1 MNKQASAATSIGLR
15 VATAMYQMGIDGLPR
30 NYELVYEAYSG
41 TNPELTRDF
50 VSIGKTK
57 SQRALDEL
65 GRKYLPHHHEET
77 HVAKTNERMRTQMS
91 SFMSLLEEE
100 KSSLSDYG
108 KIIDQ
113 ASRTFASDAELDK
126 EALNRSI
133 QQLSEATE
141 KQASKSEALVAVA
154 SRQSAQL
161 DGVKADI
168 ENFEQMKFTDPLT
181 GLANRRSFN
190 KAAARIYA
198 NPELPTMCGLAF
210 AEIDEFKRFCE
221 VDDKASGEHIIRHVG
236 QLLHAATETDDVVA
250 HLDGN
255 RFAFLISSSDEA
267 EIMRAIDRLRAAAAG
282 KPLIHAKTGRNLGK
296 ATLSIGVA
304 MSTVAD
310 GAGQLLGFGEQ
321 AMTKSAKE
329 GGDRVTFY
337 SNIEHDSA
345 GAGWMIYRP

>member
-1 MNKQASAATSIGLR
+1 MNKQTSAATSIGLR

-50 VSIGKTK
+50 VAIGKAK

-65 GRKYLPHHHEET
+65 GRRYLPHHHEET
-77 HVAKTNERMRTQMS
+77 HVAKTNERMRTQMTT
-91 SFMSLLEEE
+91 FMSLLEEE

-113 ASRTFASDAELDK
+113 ASRTFASDAEIDQ
-126 EALNRSI
+126 ETLNRSI

-141 KQASKSEALVAVA
+141 KQASKSEAMVAVA
-154 SRQSAQL
+154 SEQSAQL

-168 ENFEQMKFTDPLT
+168 ENFEQMKFIDPLT

-198 NPELPTMCGLAF
+198 NPVLPTMCGLAF
-210 AEIDEFKRFCE
+210 AEIDEFKRYCE
-221 VDDKASGEHIIRHVG
+221 LDDKGNGEHLIRHVG

-267 EIMRAIDRLRAAAAG
+267 EIMRAIDRLRAAAAS
-282 KPLIHAKTGRNLGK
+282 KPLIHPKTGRNVGK
-296 ATLSIGVA
+296 STLSIGVA

-310 GAGQLLGFGEQ
+310 TAGQLLGYGET
-321 AMTKSAKE
+321 AMEKSAKD